1 MLGLGTNIGRILQQ
15 AITFVKDFWQTQTND
30 WESQNTKWDNT

>member
-15 AITFVKDFWQTQTND
+15 AITFVKDFWQTQTNY
-30 WESQNTKWDNT
+30 WENQNTKWDNT